1 MSVCTVLAWG
11 GAEAAGLCCACC
23 CCTGRSLVPALM
35 DELRQAGMLHVLV
48 VVGGIIPPQVSE
60 KQQRRVAGRETHTHT
75 HALPRRRS
83 CAHTP
88 CVVPIQ
94 SATTAPQPAPLP
106 VFVPVCMSLL
116 AWCCTHCHCPQD
128 HEELYSMGVAAIFGP
143 GTRIPAAALD
153 MIQLL
158 VGGDEEGD
166 PQQQQGAAD
175 G

>member
-75 HALPRRRS
+75 RIATQTVLR
-83 CAHTP
+83 AHSLCGPHPVGNHRPTASTP
-88 CVVPIQ
+88 PSVCTCVYV
-94 SATTAPQPAPLP
+94 SACLVLHSLPLP
-106 VFVPVCMSLL
+106 
-116 AWCCTHCHCPQD
+116 T
-128 HEELYSMGVAAIFGP
+128 GP
-143 GTRIPAAALD
+143 
-153 MIQLL
+153 
-158 VGGDEEGD
+158 
-166 PQQQQGAAD
+166 
-175 G
+175 